1 MQNALRDFDDEK
13 NVIVR
18 KFDSKSNA
26 FVEYH
31 DIDEY
36 VSSKKKIEKIQK
48 KIEKL
53 EKKAHESFIRTI
65 RFRDRSKIKKRQ
77 NKRLKCK

>member
-1 MQNALRDFDDEK
+1 MQNALRDFDDEE

-18 KFDSKSNA
+18 EFDSKSDA
-26 FVEYH
+26 FVEYY

-36 VSSKKKIEKIQK
+36 VSSKKKIEEIQE

-53 EKKAHESFIRTI
+53 EKKAHKSFIRTI
-65 RFRDRSKIKKRQ
+65 RFRDRSRVKKRQ